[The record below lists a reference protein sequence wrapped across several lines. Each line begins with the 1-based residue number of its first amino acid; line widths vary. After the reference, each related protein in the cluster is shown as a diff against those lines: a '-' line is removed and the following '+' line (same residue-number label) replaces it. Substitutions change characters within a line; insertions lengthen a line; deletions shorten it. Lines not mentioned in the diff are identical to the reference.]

1 MISRRSLAA
10 LAALALGLGLA
21 GACGDSPR
29 EQPEKGNQG
38 QQIPEG
44 SKSMTDTGPTTL
56 GSTGAAQPEVT
67 QPKTGP

>member
-1 MISRRSLAA
+1 
-10 LAALALGLGLA
+10 LA